1 MPFAT
6 LTIACETFRKQ
17 LSFLEK
23 NVPKRARFN
32 EAWRR
37 FPFADTLGS
46 ISFLTDVE
54 KQTVTMYVTDYT
66 NTVAVTYPANTNA
79 YLMVSVNARDL
90 LQRVESLTGQQVRF
104 RVEPRSLILSDDT
117 GACVSIKTLAEDH
130 AATIDYATLRQE
142 PTIAFEAAQL
152 IPPLKGLVPFA
163 HSLEGHEL
171 NSIFFDAGRL
181 SAQDGSCYAYQTFE
195 TQGVRG
201 LVPLHTI
208 KQLIALASKS
218 KGSVGVWHS
227 DDRVIFAVEDVRL
240 IALLRPRRFAFELSD
255 LINPSRQFQFE
266 MKGGDSLSSELKN
279 WQANGIRLEATAQGI
294 ALKEIC
300 PFPKTYAWAAEN
312 ISVPAE
318 KKVTDLPPMGLSV
331 QNLSRI
337 GKVLPAC
344 KFTWGGTKGLS
355 LFEPLPSASGPS
367 ILVAPY
373 ALN

>member
-1 MPFAT
+1 MSFTT
-6 LTIACETFRKQ
+6 LRIACETFRKQ

-32 EAWRR
+32 EAWGR

-90 LQRVESLTGQQVRF
+90 LQCVGSLTGQQVRF
-104 RVEPRSLILSDDT
+104 RVEPRSLILSDET
-117 GACVSIKTLAEDH
+117 GACVSIQTLDEDH
-130 AATIDYATLRQE
+130 TATIDYATLRQE
-142 PTIAFEAAQL
+142 PTIAFEAAKL
-152 IPPLKGLVPFA
+152 IPVLKGLMPFA
-163 HSLEGHEL
+163 HQAEGHET

-181 SAQDGSCYAYQTFE
+181 SAQDGSCFAYQTFE

-201 LVPLHTI
+201 LVPLQTI

-227 DDRVIFAVEDVRL
+227 DDRLIFVVEDVRL
-240 IALLRPRRFAFELSD
+240 IALLRPRRLAFELSD
-255 LINPSRQFQFE
+255 LIVPSRQFQFE
-266 MKGGDSLSSELKN
+266 LNGGALSSELKS

-300 PFPKTYAWAAEN
+300 PFPKTYTWATGHIA
-312 ISVPAE
+312 IPPE
-318 KKVTDLPPMGLSV
+318 KNVTDLPPMGLSV

-344 KFTWGGTKGLS
+344 KFTWGGAKGLS
-355 LFEPLPSASGPS
+355 LFEPLPPASGPA

-373 ALN
+373 ALS

>member
-32 EAWRR
+32 EAWSR

-54 KQTVTMYVTDYT
+54 QQTVTLYVTDYT

-90 LQRVESLTGQQVRF
+90 LQCVESLTGQQVRF
-104 RVEPRSLILSDDT
+104 RVEPRSLILSDDA

-130 AATIDYATLRQE
+130 TATIDYATLRQE
-142 PTIAFEAAQL
+142 PTIAFEAAKL
-152 IPPLKGLVPFA
+152 IPVLKGLVPFA
-163 HSLEGHEL
+163 HQAEGHET

-227 DDRVIFAVEDVRL
+227 DDRLIFVVEDVRL
-240 IALLRPRRFAFELSD
+240 IALLRPRRLAFELSD
-255 LINPSRQFQFE
+255 LIVPSRQFQFE
-266 MKGGDSLSSELKN
+266 LNGGNALSSELKS
-279 WQANGIRLEATAQGI
+279 WLANGARLEATAQGI

-300 PFPKTYAWAAEN
+300 PFPKTYLWAAEH
-312 ISVPAE
+312 ISIPAE
-318 KKVTDLPPMGLSV
+318 KNVTDLPPMGLSV
-331 QNLSRI
+331 QNLLRI
-337 GKVLPAC
+337 GKILPEC
-344 KFTWGGTKGLS
+344 KFIWGGSKGLS
-355 LFEPLPSASGPS
+355 LFEPLPSASGPTV
-367 ILVAPY
+367 LVAPY
-373 ALN
+373 ALS